1 MSALGTPLADGS
13 ELDPVEHR
21 FQMLRQAPSLQA
33 QVQGRLIEVDDET
46 LDDTVSGSGMRAEIP
61 PRYDMIRRDTQES
74 QVGRQNA
81 NADSS
86 PASRPRS
93 ADIGSAL

>member
-1 MSALGTPLADGS
+1 MTES
-13 ELDPVEHR
+13 
-21 FQMLRQAPSLQA
+21 
-33 QVQGRLIEVDDET
+33 EVDEDEMDVWEET
-46 LDDTVSGSGMRAEIP
+46 DDVEDDEMLDDTVSGSGVRAEIP

-81 NADSS
+81 NADAS